1 MRAAFIVMSILGC
14 DDSGANCL
22 PVASIEQQWQT
33 IAACDAAS
41 EKHLG
46 KYVNVNYPM
55 VVAVCQT
62 AGTTALNDSE
72 DDVAGQETASRSV
85 APVPKP
91 MDQKAENQAGITS
104 RAIALVRQA
113 IPTRQDLKYT
123 VTTPVHF
130 VTDTYSWVARKI
142 TN

>member
-1 MRAAFIVMSILGC
+1 MKAAFIVMSILGC

-33 IAACDAAS
+33 IAACDASS
-41 EKHLG
+41 EDHLA

-62 AGTTALNDSE
+62 ADTTALSDSE
-72 DDVAGQETASRSV
+72 DDVSGFETASSI
-85 APVPKP
+85 APAPKP
-91 MDQKAENQAGITS
+91 VDEKAESRAGITT
-104 RAIALVRQA
+104 RAIALVKDA
-113 IPTRQDLKYT
+113 IPSRRVLTAT

-142 TN
+142 AD

>member
-33 IAACDAAS
+33 IAACDASS
-41 EKHLG
+41 ETHLA
-46 KYVNVNYPM
+46 KYVNINYPM

-62 AGTTALNDSE
+62 ADTTALNDSE
-72 DDVAGQETASRSV
+72 DDVAGFDTASRSI
-85 APVPKP
+85 APIPKP
-91 MDQKAENQAGITS
+91 VDEEAETRTGITT
-104 RAIALVRQA
+104 RAIALVKDA
-113 IPTRQDLKYT
+113 IPTKQGLKQT

-142 TN
+142 TD